1 MLVKL
6 VIFAILL
13 AGLSYLLFPGLRGAA
28 RRRLPGRM
36 RFVVACVACALFLLS
51 AGASFILWMGSVSA
65 TAGGGHTDGAGYL
78 LPLAGVS
85 LLLSLGCGVAAYRC
99 R

>member
-1 MLVKL
+1 MLLKF

-28 RRRLPGRM
+28 RARLPGRM
-36 RFVVACVACALFLLS
+36 RLVVTCVASALFLLS
-51 AGASFILWMGSVSA
+51 AVASFVLWLGSISA
-65 TAGGGHTDGAGYL
+65 TSGGGHTDGAGYL
-78 LPLAGVS
+78 LPLAGIS
-85 LLLSLGCGVAAYRC
+85 LLLSLGCGIAAYRS